1 MNSKVILSPS
11 CKNITYFVTIDIC
24 LVRLLNHVLSV
35 LLYFIF
41 SSVPQFVRQFVPQFF
56 HSRSSFS
63 LVNSL
68 YLFVRFFFRSLVRT
82 YLRSKDNARDTEVEK
97 LLCHYY
103 IYKLACVVHTPVTLK
118 LFTIQTNQALQH
130 KHTDDSFSNYLFPTE
145 RNTTFLR
152 IQNKPCTMLCF
163 D

>member
-1 MNSKVILSPS
+1 MFCQCCYISYFHPFLSLFAS
-11 CKNITYFVTIDIC
+11 SF
-24 LVRLLNHVLSV
+24 LS
-35 LLYFIF
+35 FF
-41 SSVPQFVRQFVPQFF
+41 TFVRPSVFIGQF
-56 HSRSSFS
+56 
-63 LVNSL
+63 N

-97 LLCHYY
+97 LLCHCY
-103 IYKLACVVHTPVTLK
+103 IYRLACVVQTPVTLR

-130 KHTDDSFSNYLFPTE
+130 KQRDDSFSNYLFPTE
-145 RNTTFLR
+145 RNATFLR